1 MSTLT
6 NPERDRDDDRVF
18 VFNTDA
24 IGYRGMNTAAQDLLA
39 EMREEPCGTYECP
52 AVYAGYQPGSGDD
65 SAGVAN
71 TYDKIVKM
79 RLGDGDI
86 ERLDDEDILREA
98 DAKVAWLDAIAAC
111 RSVAETD
118 LVPPQF
124 LRAHLPLKTAVA
136 GEAIARGLGWLGP
149 DEHIDARYVEDVFGH
164 VPTTRAE

>member
-98 DAKVAWLDAIAAC
+98 DAKAAWLDAIAAC
-111 RSVAETD
+111 RYAAENDVT
-118 LVPPQF
+118 LPVF
-124 LRAHLPLKTAVA
+124 LQPHFPGKTAA
-136 GEAIARGLGWLGP
+136 TGEAIACDLGWLGP
-149 DEHIDARYVEDVFGH
+149 NEHVEAAHVEDVFG
-164 VPTTRAE
+164 AE